1 MSLVAAR
8 PVTSAGLS
16 ALARLALLSIAA
28 FAACAAPAA
37 AQGFSNCQAIARALP
52 EARFIPVSMA
62 PTPANAKFEVEI
74 SYVGHATFRIVAPDG
89 TTIATDYTGN
99 AGTGVVPDIVTM
111 NIAHTTHYTRFPDPR
126 IPHVL
131 EGWSDEPGEKAE
143 HFLTVGEVLVRN
155 VTTDIRS
162 WGGVEPDRNSIFIF
176 EAAGLCLGHLGHL
189 HQTLSDAQVAE
200 IGRLDIVFIPI
211 DGTYTMDQAAMM
223 DVVRRLR
230 AQVAIPMHWWSSYSL
245 QDFASRTR
253 ADGMAVEM
261 SESPTVRFSLN
272 TLPDEPTLLVLPK
285 EYNF

>member
-8 PVTSAGLS
+8 PAPFAGLV
-16 ALARLALLSIAA
+16 ALASLALWSLAA
-28 FAACAAPAA
+28 LAASFAPAA

-52 EARFIPVSMA
+52 EARLIPVSMA
-62 PTPANAKFEVEI
+62 PTQANAQFEVEI

-99 AGTGVVPDIVTM
+99 AGTDVLPDIVTM
-111 NIAHTTHYTRFPDPR
+111 NIAHTTHFTRFPDPR
-126 IPHVL
+126 IAHVL

-176 EAAGLCLGHLGHL
+176 EVAGLCLGHLGHL